1 MSTLS
6 GQTAFVTG
14 GGTGIGRAIAIDLA
28 AAGVK
33 VVVCGRRMEPLEE
46 MVQAVSLSGGVA
58 SAVTCDLTDPETI
71 ESCALSL
78 LAEHGTIDILINN
91 AGFSHS
97 NKFFTPSSIDT
108 FGSHPSKLDILSIS
122 EIYIF

>member
-33 VVVCGRRMEPLEE
+33 VVVCGRRMEPLE
-46 MVQAVSLSGGVA
+46 
-58 SAVTCDLTDPETI
+58 
-71 ESCALSL
+71 
-78 LAEHGTIDILINN
+78 
-91 AGFSHS
+91 
-97 NKFFTPSSIDT
+97 
-108 FGSHPSKLDILSIS
+108 
-122 EIYIF
+122 